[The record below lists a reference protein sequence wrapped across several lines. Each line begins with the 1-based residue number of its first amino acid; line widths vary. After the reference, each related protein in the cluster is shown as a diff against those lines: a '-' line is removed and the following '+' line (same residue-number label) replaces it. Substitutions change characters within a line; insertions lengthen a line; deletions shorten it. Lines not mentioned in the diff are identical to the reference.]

1 MNTDYIFIADL
12 NAEVQIPQNGILSRT
27 LHNDQNLKVVLFG
40 FAPGQELSAHT
51 APMPASL
58 YFVQGESELTLGND
72 TMPARAGTFVHMQ
85 PNLQH
90 GIVAKSAT
98 IMLLLMMKQQHTGA

>member
-1 MNTDYIFIADL
+1 
-12 NAEVQIPQNGILSRT
+12 
-27 LHNDQNLKVVLFG
+27 
-40 FAPGQELSAHT
+40 
-51 APMPASL
+51 
-58 YFVQGESELTLGND
+58 
-72 TMPARAGTFVHMQ
+72 MPARAGTFVHMQ